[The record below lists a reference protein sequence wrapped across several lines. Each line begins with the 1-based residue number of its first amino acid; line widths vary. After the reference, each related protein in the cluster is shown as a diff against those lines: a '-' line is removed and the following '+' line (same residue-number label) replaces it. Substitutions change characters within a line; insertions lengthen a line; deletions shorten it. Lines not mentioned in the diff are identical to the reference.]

1 MSTIFLSTHALLR
14 SVAAEPRRGI
24 CGKTVFFGVAGEA
37 RAVLFPFFCIGFR
50 FNMLETPDIPL
61 DSAQEIIVPVERLTE
76 LLVKIYVRKGM
87 LDVDA
92 ELVAARQVEA
102 DLRGIHSHGSRA
114 TPKYL
119 AAIDAGDIDPCGQ
132 VETIKRTPAIAV
144 MDGGRAMGHVA
155 STRAMQLAI
164 ELARGVGTGTVAVRN
179 SQHFGAAS
187 VYSLMAAHAGMIG
200 YCTTST
206 GYASVA
212 AYGSRQAA
220 VANNAFAWAAPT
232 RTGAPFC
239 LDMACAVAA
248 WGKVQ
253 SLGMYGQPLPLGW
266 ALDVAGNATTDPQA
280 AKTMLPAAG
289 ARGYGLAFL
298 SSILAGPLVGGKMP
312 LHKTKSPENEGTEH
326 FFYAID
332 VVQFVE
338 PDRFHDEIEKTI
350 HDIHALTPA
359 EGFDRIALPG
369 ELEWE
374 RSQRWQRDGIP
385 LHRDHLRDLGAAAT
399 KLEIPLPW

>member
-1 MSTIFLSTHALLR
+1 
-14 SVAAEPRRGI
+14 
-24 CGKTVFFGVAGEA
+24 
-37 RAVLFPFFCIGFR
+37 
-50 FNMLETPDIPL
+50 MLETPDIPL
-61 DSAQEIIVPVERLTE
+61 DPVQEITVPVEQLTE
-76 LLVKIYVRKGM
+76 LLVAMYVRKGM
-87 LDVDA
+87 LRVDA
-92 ELVAARQVEA
+92 EVVAARQVEA

-114 TPKYL
+114 TPRYL
-119 AAIDAGDIDPCGQ
+119 TAIDAGDIDPRGHI
-132 VETIKRTPAIAV
+132 ETIRQTAAIAV
-144 MDGGRAMGHVA
+144 LDGGRAMGHIA
-155 STRAMQLAI
+155 STRGMQLAI
-164 ELARGVGTGTVAVRN
+164 ELARSAGTGTVAVRN

-187 VYSLMAAHAGMIG
+187 VYSLLAAQAGMIG

-220 VANNAFAWAAPT
+220 VANNAFAWAAPS
-232 RTGAPFC
+232 RNGAPFC

-253 SLGMYGQPLPLGW
+253 SLGMYGQPLPPGW
-266 ALDVAGNATTDPQA
+266 ALDAAGNATTDPQA

-312 LHKTKSPENEGTEH
+312 LHKTKSPECEGTEH

-332 VVQFVE
+332 VAQFVE
-338 PDRFHDEIEKTI
+338 PNRFYDEVELTI
-350 HDIHALTPA
+350 NDIHALTPA
-359 EGFDRIALPG
+359 DGFDRIALPG

-374 RSQRWQRDGIP
+374 RSRQWTAAGIP
-385 LHRDHLRDLGAAAT
+385 LHREHLRDLGEAAG
-399 KLEIPLPW
+399 KLDCPVPWNL